1 MLFFAFWLVIQI
13 IQPTRMLKMSIAQ
26 IYDEKL
32 FIGLV
37 PVSVTN
43 WFNFVFNLWQF
54 TKKKIC
60 QMSQKF
66 ANVV

>member
-43 WFNFVFNLWQF
+43 FVFNLWQF